1 MRKNTCTDEETK
13 INISTLKKFTKIRHR
28 INRLESE
35 VITKG
40 GLTVS
45 QYDVLI
51 VLYYNGDLSVGNVM
65 EKTLT
70 TSGNITVVLNNLEKD
85 GLVTRIRNTE
95 DKRAI
100 TISIT
105 KKGINIVKE
114 IIPKH
119 TEIINKIL
127 NVLDVEEKMILQKI
141 LDKMK

>member
-1 MRKNTCTDEETK
+1 MRKNVCTDEETK
-13 INISTLKKFTKIRHR
+13 LNISTLKKFTKVRHR
-28 INRLESE
+28 INRLEYE

-40 GLTVS
+40 GVTVS
-45 QYDVLI
+45 QYDVLM
-51 VLYYNGDLSVGNVM
+51 VLYHNGDLKVGSIM

-70 TSGNITVVLNNLEKD
+70 TPGNITVVINNLEKD

-100 TISIT
+100 NISIT
-105 KKGINIVKE
+105 NKGISIVKE

-127 NVLDVEEKMILQKI
+127 NVLDTKEKIILQNI